1 MCLNRRNPQ
10 DNRIW
15 FQYGGQYSPPGSPRD
30 DCPTQFH
37 GAAVVDGVSHDISA
51 LSTCATGLLNERH
64 CDSVHSQ
71 LLGGGLVPARE
82 VAGPAR
88 YGMGCGGVDEHQTRE
103 PWF

>member
-71 LLGGGLVPARE
+71 LLGGGLVPA
-82 VAGPAR
+82 
-88 YGMGCGGVDEHQTRE
+88 GGWQGQLDTGWGVGG
-103 PWF
+103 